1 MDAVVIAV
9 SGLFNLIC
17 FVVGAKVGQ
26 MVVKDETIKL
36 PSFNPLE
43 AYREHE
49 ARKEAEHEQNRLD
62 TILSNIESYDGT
74 ATGQRDVP
82 RG

>member
-17 FVVGAKVGQ
+17 FIVGAKVGQ

-36 PSFNPLE
+36 PSFNPIE
-43 AYREHE
+43 AIREHE
-49 ARKEAEHEQNRLD
+49 AKKEAEYEQNRID
-62 TILSNIESYDGT
+62 TIMRNIENYNGS
-74 ATGQRDVP
+74 ASGQEDVP
-82 RG
+82 R